1 MLDVSRSG
9 FQLDGK
15 PIDTTAVR
23 DSLKPF
29 CAEKENRRMWKLTTS
44 DTSLKSRDF
53 VRFLSFIA
61 SINPDCRGLFG
72 LNETDPPVLMQPPV
86 PAPRS
91 VYNLS
96 IHQNDSLRPRASL
109 MVVAERHRIRMYSQE
124 GWMPEI
130 PVATDTKGMDW
141 VATDSAGQVQTGWH
155 DILGRCAVDV
165 RGDHCT
171 DSLWAKTKYVLLGNL
186 VVPPDTIRTDN
197 AKDMEL
203 VVRGP
208 LKRDIAVAAEV
219 HALRTIGGTIVDDRA
234 YNHGVLGPDLTWE
247 STIRLIIAL
256 RKVGIDF
263 NTVEIYK

>member
-9 FQLDGK
+9 FQLDGA
-15 PIDTTAVR
+15 PIDTTALR
-23 DSLKPF
+23 DSLQPF
-29 CAEKENRRMWKLTTS
+29 CAEKVNRRMWKLTAS
-44 DTSLKSRDF
+44 DTSLKSQDF
-53 VRFLSFIA
+53 VRFLSFIS
-61 SINPDCRGLFG
+61 SINQDCRGLFG
-72 LNETDPPVLMQPPV
+72 LGETDPPVMMQPPV

-130 PVATDTKGMDW
+130 PVATDINGMDW
-141 VATDSAGQVQTGWH
+141 VATDSLGQVRTGWH
-155 DILGRCAVDV
+155 DIHGRCAVDV
-165 RGDHCT
+165 RRDQCA
-171 DSLWAKTKYVLLGNL
+171 DSLWANSKYVLLGNL
-186 VVPPDTIRTDN
+186 MLPPDTIRTDKP
-197 AKDMEL
+197 KDMDM

-208 LKRDIAVAAEV
+208 LKRDIAVAASV

-256 RKVGIDF
+256 RMVGIDF